1 MSRNRRSTNRAAQPG
16 TQQNAAPPALAEVLE
31 LRVAD
36 LGPQHLGCR
45 IEVRDRYDGM
55 VGPAAGTLVGYR
67 PSENPPGYMP
77 GGSPWR
83 MLLLAQGPGKGEA
96 PVVREVDLVRVVS
109 Q

>member
-1 MSRNRRSTNRAAQPG
+1 MSRNRRHTNRTTHP
-16 TQQNAAPPALAEVLE
+16 APQHSTPTPKALAEVTE

-67 PSENPPGYMP
+67 PSEQPPSYMQ

-96 PVVREVDLVRVVS
+96 PVVREVDVVRLAP
-109 Q
+109 

>member
-1 MSRNRRSTNRAAQPG
+1 MSRNRGAARRANTPPAQTPE
-16 TQQNAAPPALAEVLE
+16 PKALAEVVR

-45 IEVRDRYDGM
+45 IEVSDRYGGM

-67 PSENPPGYMP
+67 PAETPQGYME

-83 MLLLAQGPGKGEA
+83 TLLLAQGPGKGEA
-96 PVVREVDLVRVVS
+96 ATVREVDHLRIVI
-109 Q
+109 